1 MKDADAAAAAE
12 ADGAGPSADST
23 GAAPMEAEETVMQK
37 KKRTVKKAV
46 PMEACTLSISD
57 QSVMVGPASP
67 GTPESTSSCCSSS

>member
-46 PMEACTLSISD
+46 PMEACTLTISD
-57 QSVMVGPASP
+57 QAVMVGPAAP
-67 GTPESTSSCCSSS
+67 ATQRAPSSCCCSS